1 MSSLN
6 IKRQAPL
13 QDLNSLALPACA
25 EYFCS
30 VTNVAEIQQA
40 LAFAKAN
47 SLQVTPLGGGSNM
60 VIAGDIK
67 GLVVHLNLRGISSV
81 PVNNNQVEVTFAAGE
96 NWHQMVQYCLQQCWY
111 GLENLSLIPGNMG
124 AAPIQNIG
132 AYGVELCDLF
142 VSLQAIDI
150 DTGETLELDR
160 EQCEFGYRDSIF
172 KQAYKDRYL
181 ITHVR
186 LRLSKQPNIHIQ
198 YPALAQALGDRT
210 PTPKLVSE
218 TVCRIRQQKLPDPA
232 QLPNAGSFFK
242 NPIVAESALERLCSH
257 GDSAPYYLQPDGGY
271 KIAAAW
277 LIDQCGFRGQSRG
290 AVGVHEH
297 QALVLINCGG
307 TGAELMALA
316 AEIQNAVAVKFGIE
330 LEIEPRLYGT
340 V

>member
-1 MSSLN
+1 
-6 IKRQAPL
+6 
-13 QDLNSLALPACA
+13 
-25 EYFCS
+25 
-30 VTNVAEIQQA
+30 
-40 LAFAKAN
+40 
-47 SLQVTPLGGGSNM
+47 
-60 VIAGDIK
+60 
-67 GLVVHLNLRGISSV
+67 
-81 PVNNNQVEVTFAAGE
+81 VTFAAGE

-150 DTGETLELDR
+150 DTGKTLELDR

-181 ITHVR
+181 ITHVC
-186 LRLSKQPNIHIQ
+186 LRLSKQPNTHIQ

-210 PTPKLVSE
+210 PTPELVGE

-242 NPIVAESALERLCSH
+242 NPIVAESALERLHNH
-257 GDSAPYYLQPDGGY
+257 GDSVPHYLQPDGRY

-307 TGAELMALA
+307 TGTELMALA

-340 V
+340 I

>member
-1 MSSLN
+1 M
-6 IKRQAPL
+6 
-13 QDLNSLALPACA
+13 ALPAYA

-30 VTNVAEIQQA
+30 VTNIAEIQQA

-47 SLQVTPLGGGSNM
+47 SLQVTPLGGGSNI

-67 GLVVHLNLRGISSV
+67 GLVVHLNLRGISSA
-81 PVNNNQVEVTFAAGE
+81 PVNNDQVEVTFAAGE

-160 EQCEFGYRDSIF
+160 EQCEFGYRNSIF

-181 ITHVR
+181 ITHVC
-186 LRLSKQPNIHIQ
+186 LRLSKQAKTHIQ

-210 PTPKLVSE
+210 PTPELVGE

-242 NPIVAESALERLCSH
+242 NPIVAETALERLCSH
-257 GDSAPYYLQPDGGY
+257 GDRAPHYLQPDGTY

-290 AVGVHEH
+290 AVGVHQH

-307 TGAELMALA
+307 TGSELMALA
-316 AEIQNAVAVKFGIE
+316 AEIQNAVAGKFGIE

>member
-1 MSSLN
+1 MSALN

-96 NWHQMVQYCLQQCWY
+96 NWHQMVQYSLQQCWY

-181 ITHVR
+181 ITHVC
-186 LRLSKQPNIHIQ
+186 LRLFKQPNIHIQ

-210 PTPKLVSE
+210 PTPELVGE
-218 TVCRIRQQKLPDPA
+218 TVCRIRQQKLPDPV

-242 NPIVAESALERLCSH
+242 NPIVAESALERLQSH
-257 GDSAPYYLQPDGGY
+257 GDRAPYYLQPDGRY

>member
-1 MSSLN
+1 MSALN

-96 NWHQMVQYCLQQCWY
+96 NWHQMVQYSLQQCWY

-132 AYGVELCDLF
+132 AYGVELCD
-142 VSLQAIDI
+142 
-150 DTGETLELDR
+150 R
-160 EQCEFGYRDSIF
+160 YRPSI
-172 KQAYKDRYL
+172 
-181 ITHVR
+181 
-186 LRLSKQPNIHIQ
+186 
-198 YPALAQALGDRT
+198 
-210 PTPKLVSE
+210 
-218 TVCRIRQQKLPDPA
+218 
-232 QLPNAGSFFK
+232 
-242 NPIVAESALERLCSH
+242 
-257 GDSAPYYLQPDGGY
+257 
-271 KIAAAW
+271 
-277 LIDQCGFRGQSRG
+277 
-290 AVGVHEH
+290 
-297 QALVLINCGG
+297 
-307 TGAELMALA
+307 
-316 AEIQNAVAVKFGIE
+316 
-330 LEIEPRLYGT
+330 
-340 V
+340 